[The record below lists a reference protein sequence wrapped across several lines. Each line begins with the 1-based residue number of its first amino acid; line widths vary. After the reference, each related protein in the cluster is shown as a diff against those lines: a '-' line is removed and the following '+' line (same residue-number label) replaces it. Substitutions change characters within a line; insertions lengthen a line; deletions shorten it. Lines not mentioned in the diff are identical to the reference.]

1 MIIGQPENYPDVLR
15 RVFWTTLVI
24 GIGCSIALAGASP
37 ELKKFFDQL
46 PYEAELGSVKGLKLL
61 HVVIPAVVALLSR
74 IVKLHDRV
82 SDVFGLRAFIDSE
95 WILLPLARRSGA
107 VLDDARERT
116 IRIRRKELMY
126 KVFYPYVS
134 LHASAIDKQLVRS
147 ALDNYGWFWSVL
159 EALVLVVPT
168 TIALCVMSWSGW
180 SLLALVTSIVLMCLA
195 WMQWGAC
202 KCGTAAEV
210 DAILDD
216 ASRRSQIAT
225 HFARL

>member
-1 MIIGQPENYPDVLR
+1 MIGQPENYSDVLR
-15 RVFWTTLVI
+15 RVFWITLII
-24 GIGCSIALAGASP
+24 GIGCSIALADASP
-37 ELKKFFDQL
+37 EFKKFFDQL
-46 PYEAELGSVKGLKLL
+46 PYEAELGSMKGLKLL
-61 HVVIPAVVALLSR
+61 YVVIPAVVALLSR

-82 SDVFGLRAFIDSE
+82 SDMFGLRAFIDSE

-134 LHASAIDKQLVRS
+134 LPASAIDKQLVRS

-168 TIALCVMSWSGW
+168 MSVLCVMSWSGW
-180 SLLALVTSIVLMCLA
+180 CLLALVISIVLMCLA
-195 WMQWGAC
+195 WMQWEAC
-202 KCGTAAEV
+202 KRSTVAEV

-216 ASRRSQIAT
+216 VSRQSQIAAY
-225 HFARL
+225 FAHL